1 MQFTTQSKMA
11 AESNSKHL
19 SVVMTTEAVV
29 DVTHLTAANTATP
42 SSSHGVG
49 FYFQCAVV
57 VLGIAGTAANAIILY
72 AMVASKQHKKHVLI
86 FNQNILDF
94 FSCLFLIVTY
104 AVKLCNIHL
113 TGFGGYLFCMFL
125 VSENL
130 LWCAALASKTNL
142 FFVTIER
149 YLKAV
154 FPVWSKKKLRK
165 WIIYSALAV
174 AWVSNIVHIMALTF
188 STSDVI
194 DGVCYAY
201 VVWKS
206 RVAQMAY
213 GISYFLSYSAIELLT
228 FIFCYGHILIV
239 IRRQAKVMAG
249 HVGAGSS
256 AIQAK
261 AHRIQ
266 SSVIKTM
273 ILVSA
278 FYAVSDLPVSVHY
291 LILCI
296 HANLTLLESGYYAI
310 MFISFLYYC
319 TNPFIYALKFDPVK
333 RILLS
338 LIPCKKSSVET
349 IEVINEAPNVQIHA
363 ETRGF

>member
-1 MQFTTQSKMA
+1 VRIFFGAQRLPLK
-11 AESNSKHL
+11 
-19 SVVMTTEAVV
+19 
-29 DVTHLTAANTATP
+29 P
-42 SSSHGVG
+42 ISS
-49 FYFQCAVV
+49 
-57 VLGIAGTAANAIILY
+57 LLRLNDTI
-72 AMVASKQHKKHVLI
+72 ASKP
-86 FNQNILDF
+86 
-94 FSCLFLIVTY
+94 
-104 AVKLCNIHL
+104 
-113 TGFGGYLFCMFL
+113 
-125 VSENL
+125 
-130 LWCAALASKTNL
+130 NL

-165 WIIYSALAV
+165 WMVYSALAV

-188 STSDVI
+188 FTSDVI
-194 DGVCYAY
+194 DGVCYAF

-261 AHRIQ
+261 THRIQ